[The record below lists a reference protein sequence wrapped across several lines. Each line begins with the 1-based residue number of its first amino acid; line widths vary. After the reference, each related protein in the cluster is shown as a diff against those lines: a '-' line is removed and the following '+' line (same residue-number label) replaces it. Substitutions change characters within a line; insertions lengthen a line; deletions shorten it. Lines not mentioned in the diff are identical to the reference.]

1 MHGLRPNASRR
12 CQEIVSQMKTTVS
25 AALAALAVFA
35 ANPAQA
41 ITVSEAEHGEYSK
54 IYNAPTVFGDD
65 VSAVSGTGKA
75 NHFDF
80 LHFSGLS
87 TGAQTVAIDFGY
99 IPDGTTD
106 GRTANLIWR
115 DQPFTGAWGTYGG
128 SISRHP
134 DHDAHPLPG
143 RQFRGRPLP
152 RPDVLQRHEHH
163 LHHHRHRLPR
173 GNPRRAAARGPAARP
188 LGHRRAWLRRP
199 PPGLNRPD
207 RARPGHDGKA
217 TIPSAPAIGLDAGA
231 ALR

>member
-128 SISRHP
+128 SISLHP
-134 DHDAHPLPG
+134 GTPTTTLTLSLGDSFAGDLYLGLMFYSGTNITYTITGTVFPAEPPAVPLPAG
-143 RQFRGRPLP
+143 LLLGLSAIGALGFAAR
-152 RPDVLQRHEHH
+152 
-163 LHHHRHRLPR
+163 
-173 GNPRRAAARGPAARP
+173 RRA
-188 LGHRRAWLRRP
+188 
-199 PPGLNRPD
+199 
-207 RARPGHDGKA
+207 
-217 TIPSAPAIGLDAGA
+217 
-231 ALR
+231 